1 MDLRQMSYFLSI
13 VDHRSV
19 SAAAARLGI
28 AQPSLSDML
37 GKLERELDVQLV
49 VRTPRGTRLTE
60 AGVVLAR
67 HSRDILHSVDVALRE
82 VRDFGGHSGGAVSIG
97 LPPSMALLLSV
108 PLAETVRNDFPNI
121 RLRIVESMSGYVL
134 DWLGSGHIDIACLYD
149 PPDSEL
155 FSIQPLL
162 NEDLFLVAAPDHW
175 PSVTVVDGVAVE
187 GCGFA
192 EVSALPLVLPSR
204 PHGLREI
211 IERYART
218 TGLRMNVVMEVDS
231 LPHILKLVDRASAY
245 TILSHAAC
253 FDAVRDGRLILIPIE
268 KPTLHRT
275 AYLARK
281 SVTPASSSS
290 LQVEAVIR
298 TIIEEAI
305 NRYKLRAQLPTA
317 R

>member
-28 AQPSLSDML
+28 AQPSLSDVL

-60 AGVVLAR
+60 AGVALAK
-67 HSRDILHSVDVALRE
+67 HSRSILHDVDLAMQE
-82 VRDFGGHSGGAVSIG
+82 VRHLGGNAGGSVSIG

-108 PLAETVRNDFPNI
+108 PLAETVRNDFPHI

-149 PPDSEL
+149 PPDSEM

-162 NEDLFLVAAPDHW
+162 NEDLFLVTAPDHW
-175 PSVTVVDGVAVE
+175 ADVAVVDGVAVA
-187 GCGFA
+187 GCDFA
-192 EVSALPLVLPSR
+192 EVAKLPLVLPSR

-211 IERYART
+211 IERHARSA
-218 TGLRMNVVMEVDS
+218 GLSTNVVMEVDS

-253 FDAVRDGRLILIPIE
+253 FDAVRDGRLILVPIE
-268 KPTLHRT
+268 KPTLRRT

-281 SVTPASSSS
+281 NVTPATHSS
-290 LQVEAVIR
+290 LQVEAVVG
-298 TIIEEAI
+298 TIIEETI